1 MYAPSEPLTGFYD
14 LKRPR
19 VVHDTPYCSNFNRR
33 RCWWILSKAFEK
45 SKRMIISVWSEFLAT
60 CIRSSYT
67 ISCVP
72 HDRRARKS
80 CCSSQRR
87 WFRLKWSIT
96 VLYTYRLVV
105 WWLMFLPMFIHV
117 GTMFLPWHSSD
128 IWPWSRESL
137 NIFVIHGAM
146 DSALCFK
153 INAGI
158 SSGPVQSLE

>member
-1 MYAPSEPLTGFYD
+1 MPLQNHWLGSMTWKGLGWCMMLHSVPTSIED
-14 LKRPR
+14 AG
-19 VVHDTPYCSNFNRR
+19 
-33 RCWWILSKAFEK
+33 ILSKAFEK

-137 NIFVIHGAM
+137 DIFVIHGAM